1 MIFAEIRDYYFELI
15 MEFKTFKICGNI
27 SLWPNG
33 KFKLG

>member
-1 MIFAEIRDYYFELI
+1 MIFAEIQDYFELI
-15 MEFKTFKICGNI
+15 IEFKIFKICDNI